1 MVKNPPVN
9 SGDPGDVGSIPGLG
23 RSPEGGNGNPLQY
36 SCMENPMERSLTGY
50 SPQGCKEL
58 DLTESLSTLA
68 QSIELRLWVLN
79 RASLTSTSVN
89 SNPLFLGF
97 PDFVCPSLEEVSK
110 RS

>member
-9 SGDPGDVGSIPGLG
+9 SGDPGDVDSIPGLG
-23 RSPEGGNGNPLQY
+23 RSPEGGNGNPLRY

-50 SPQGCKEL
+50 SPQGCKES

-68 QSIELRLWVLN
+68 QSIELRLWVLS
-79 RASLTSTSVN
+79 RASLTSPSVN

-97 PDFVCPSLEEVSK
+97 PDFVCPSLEEVS
-110 RS
+110 